1 MGVPYQGMGMLFHP
15 GWRYPGGSVSIFSA
29 LGNHPAHQTIIVE
42 SDPLNP
48 KRSRGADGLVDLL
61 FRDHPGTAEN
71 LAYRFFG
78 RYAYPSP
85 PQEITQGLAEHL
97 RATDF
102 DMHEF
107 LRVVLNSSAMFSP
120 SAQDGCIKSPAE
132 HLALVARMTRLP
144 LNSTAA
150 FRRMHSALVQTGHAV
165 FEPAD
170 VFGFRQCGDRISAG
184 SVNHGEGWLSSQSL
198 LNRGRELWRLLD
210 NQTDPGARVEVFEGS
225 SSMQVTGEG
234 ANLAALL
241 LENPFEPDPARVV
254 DQVAQLLDITITDAE
269 RDVLVSYLHKPSQS
283 PPWDPTNQVR
293 TRKLMRGLVW
303 ILGMHSRSMT

>member
-1 MGVPYQGMGMLFHP
+1 
-15 GWRYPGGSVSIFSA
+15 
-29 LGNHPAHQTIIVE
+29 
-42 SDPLNP
+42 
-48 KRSRGADGLVDLL
+48 
-61 FRDHPGTAEN
+61 
-71 LAYRFFG
+71 
-78 RYAYPSP
+78 
-85 PQEITQGLAEHL
+85 
-97 RATDF
+97 
-102 DMHEF
+102 
-107 LRVVLNSSAMFSP
+107 
-120 SAQDGCIKSPAE
+120 
-132 HLALVARMTRLP
+132 MTRLP